1 MSDPSQTPVPP
12 PTPAIFSPL
21 TPEQQQQQQQA
32 LQNPQLDPI
41 LITLFNNINAQ
52 QQQLNIQQQ
61 QLQTLLNELAQR
73 QQDYQQHNDQQLTTI
88 QASQNHL
95 TTHVNDVRQDQA
107 TQAITINNN
116 AAQVNAN
123 IQTVQQDIHA
133 IQAVQQQHTIQINT
147 LQTNPPAASPI
158 TLSPADLQN
167 AITAGL
173 TAYTT
178 QQGTTTIPP
187 VIATG
192 TTPAQQAT
200 QGQPPTTALIPATQ
214 APATA
219 PAAQSKK
226 LLLGSVLF
234 WHVDPDNLPPSAV
247 ENYQFIH
254 DKIHQTWSKKN
265 TLSAFLSPHWG
276 LKQFEKHCSCPI
288 PLQQLL
294 HPTIDGFY
302 IMSEEYD
309 RKYETIFVNAPSDCP
324 TWLDVPADQTP
335 SYVVCRDR
343 IYALG
348 PHGKLYYEQQLTQ
361 LTLAYSPDPSRDMN
375 HVDSPFYNHSG
386 HVPPTALHPLAHQ
399 YCISLLRFCTPADDD
414 ANDALPFVPE
424 LEDAMK
430 LPIPG
435 LQLLMFFHSKIT
447 SWAPQNLDHIITS
460 LKAKITRTLELFT
473 ADVEPIYLLTFIQDI
488 LRQAGHVTGP
498 VSLKEDVIFDQVLTK
513 FKSVYPPQLTS
524 DGRATH
530 RAKCVAKIMDARV
543 NPGSHT
549 DDYRAY
555 AQFDSL
561 ETLKQKLLKSALA
574 NNMSPASSPR
584 PNFLLTKDFVNEI
597 RQKSLDKSAAEAN
610 AAAVPPRGR
619 QPFRSR
625 SPSGRSRSD
634 RSSHS
639 SGRSS
644 RSRDKN
650 PRFRHPSRALLLD
663 ADNAHPAETTDQETG
678 YCHLFQYLYHVAVET
693 DNHALIE
700 VLESASDI
708 HHVSVQN
715 NPDDEEIAAG
725 ILCLNYETCYAL
737 IEQDCNENTWEIVWA
752 MAHIVAGKRLPRL
765 PRGLRDRIK
774 RKANQLVTTA
784 NTTSFADGQ
793 ARSAQKHPKLR
804 DGQKD
809 KEKKPRDKKAKSSE
823 TSFTR
828 SSTPGSTSDLY

>member
-1 MSDPSQTPVPP
+1 M
-12 PTPAIFSPL
+12 
-21 TPEQQQQQQQA
+21 
-32 LQNPQLDPI
+32 
-41 LITLFNNINAQ
+41 
-52 QQQLNIQQQ
+52 
-61 QLQTLLNELAQR
+61 
-73 QQDYQQHNDQQLTTI
+73 
-88 QASQNHL
+88 
-95 TTHVNDVRQDQA
+95 RQDQA
-107 TQAITINNN
+107 TQATTNNN
-116 AAQVNAN
+116 NSAQVNAN
-123 IQTVQQDIHA
+123 IQTIQQDIHA
-133 IQAVQQQHTIQINT
+133 IQAVQQQHTTQINT

-173 TAYTT
+173 TTYAT

-192 TTPAQQAT
+192 TTPAQQVT
-200 QGQPPTTALIPATQ
+200 QGQPPTTALIPAAQ

-234 WHVDPDNLPPSAV
+234 WHIDPDNLPPSAV

-254 DKIHQTWSKKN
+254 DKTHQTWTKKN

-530 RAKCVAKIMDARV
+530 RAKCVAKIMDARI

-597 RQKSLDKSAAEAN
+597 RQQSLDKSAAEAN

-644 RSRDKN
+644 RSRDKH

-663 ADNAHPAETTDQETG
+663 ADNAHPAETTDPETG

-693 DNHALIE
+693 DNHGLIE

-708 HHVSVQN
+708 HHVSVRN
-715 NPDDEEIAAG
+715 NPDDEEIADG
-725 ILCLNYETCYAL
+725 ILCLTYETCYAL

-809 KEKKPRDKKAKSSE
+809 KEKKPRDKKQSHRKHRSPGRLRQDQHQTSTKDKASPMEQLALKMKQLMKILKQPKPDGSDPVTWYRQLIYQGLQMLQEMILKVHTRLPKSQHRQGVRTIASMWTFHPQPPTVDDGAE
-823 TSFTR
+823 
-828 SSTPGSTSDLY
+828 SDATVDDPLF